1 MAENMTM
8 DDVLIFI
15 DNMKVLELS
24 EFVKRSRRDMVFL
37 RQQLCLWQQPV
48 VLQPVVRQ
56 QLQKRRQVLM

>member
-24 EFVKRSRRDMVFL
+24 EFVKRSRRYGVSAAA
-37 RQQLCLWQQPV
+37 LCRGSSGGP
-48 VLQPVVRQ
+48 QPVVRQ
-56 QLQKRRQVLM
+56 QLQKEDKF